1 MNDCREEVQR
11 GSHDVR
17 PRFLAGG
24 GETARLIA
32 EFDWA
37 STALGALETWPRSL
51 RAATAMVI
59 HSPAAM
65 VLLWGHDGVMIYNDA
80 FAEIAGGRH
89 PGALG
94 SPARSCFPDIADF
107 NDRVLRLGPGGAA
120 LHHSDQRMTLTRSNH
135 AEEGSDRAEQGVFNL
150 ACSPVLGD
158 DERPAGVL
166 AVVAATTAQLRT
178 AGRQQDER
186 GRLQEQREAQHGA
199 HGGDFVNRQ
208 IIDSAID
215 YAIIATDLDGR
226 ITRWN
231 RGATRIMEWSES
243 EMIGAELARI
253 FTPED
258 RAAGR
263 PALEL
268 ATALEKGWSRDERWH
283 LRRSG
288 EWFWASGELTP
299 ILNPAGVP
307 FGFVKVLRDRTEAH
321 RTGEALRQ
329 SEQRLRR
336 AQEAGGVGVFS
347 MDLATGMVSGSPEFC
362 RIYGLDICDA
372 IPAESISALLVPEDF
387 AEIARYRRIDWEI
400 APLVVEYR
408 IRRADTGELR
418 WIARRGEYERDAA
431 GKPVRLDGVVQD
443 VTERRAAQRAIEESA
458 AQFLTLAQTL
468 PNHVWTAQ
476 PDGRIEW
483 FNDRFYEYSGRARAD
498 LALERWHPN
507 VHPDDGAVSRE
518 RWQAAL
524 ESGEIYEAEFRL
536 QRRDGAYRWHLAR
549 ALPIHTTDRRI
560 KRWIGTNTDI
570 HERKLAEAQST
581 RDRDRIWSLSQEL
594 MLVCDFEGVI
604 VAANPAAMRLLGWS
618 EDELVGRNIEEFV
631 HPDDWA
637 RTADEIRRLS
647 HGLTTL
653 AFENRYRTKD
663 GGHRLLAWA
672 AVPDAGFI
680 HAVARDITLERA
692 NAAERER
699 IWNSTNDL
707 MGTVGP
713 DGLLRSVNPAWSRLL
728 GYNDAQMLGRPFSD
742 LLAAEDRG
750 AIAGVIKRLAAGESV
765 RDLED
770 SLVHADGRRS
780 LIAWS
785 AEPFDGVFYIVGR
798 NVTEQRAAEE
808 ALRQSQK
815 MEAVGQL
822 TGGIAHDFN
831 NLLQGITGSLAVIQ
845 KRIAQGQL
853 GELDRYIGGAMNS
866 ANRAAALTH
875 RLLAFSRRQ
884 PLDPRAV
891 IANPLIESMEDMLRR
906 TLGERINLKF
916 ALGADVW
923 PTMCDPNQLESA
935 ILNLV
940 INARDAMPD
949 GGSLTIA
956 TCNLDLEINHRRR
969 PRDVQPGQYV
979 RISVSDTGTGM
990 SADTIS
996 KAFEPF
1002 FTTKPIGQGTGLGLS
1017 MIYGF
1022 ARQSGGSV
1030 TIESEVGRG
1039 TTVLLY
1045 LPRHRGATLD
1055 EDPVRPPDVQSAKRN
1070 ETVLVVEDE
1079 PVVRSL
1085 IVEVLN
1091 DLGYRALEAGDGPSG
1106 LAILESKRRI
1116 DLLITDIGLPGMNGR
1131 QIAEVARQSR
1141 PNFRVLFMTGYAE
1154 NAAAASGFL
1163 EKGMSMIIKPFAMDM
1178 LAMRIR
1184 ESLEEPAP
1192 SATEPQGP

>member
-1 MNDCREEVQR
+1 
-11 GSHDVR
+11 
-17 PRFLAGG
+17 
-24 GETARLIA
+24 
-32 EFDWA
+32 
-37 STALGALETWPRSL
+37 
-51 RAATAMVI
+51 
-59 HSPAAM
+59 
-65 VLLWGHDGVMIYNDA
+65 
-80 FAEIAGGRH
+80 
-89 PGALG
+89 
-94 SPARSCFPDIADF
+94 
-107 NDRVLRLGPGGAA
+107 
-120 LHHSDQRMTLTRSNH
+120 
-135 AEEGSDRAEQGVFNL
+135 
-150 ACSPVLGD
+150 
-158 DERPAGVL
+158 
-166 AVVAATTAQLRT
+166 
-178 AGRQQDER
+178 
-186 GRLQEQREAQHGA
+186 
-199 HGGDFVNRQ
+199 
-208 IIDSAID
+208 
-215 YAIIATDLDGR
+215 
-226 ITRWN
+226 
-231 RGATRIMEWSES
+231 
-243 EMIGAELARI
+243 
-253 FTPED
+253 
-258 RAAGR
+258 
-263 PALEL
+263 
-268 ATALEKGWSRDERWH
+268 
-283 LRRSG
+283 
-288 EWFWASGELTP
+288 
-299 ILNPAGVP
+299 
-307 FGFVKVLRDRTEAH
+307 
-321 RTGEALRQ
+321 
-329 SEQRLRR
+329 
-336 AQEAGGVGVFS
+336 
-347 MDLATGMVSGSPEFC
+347 
-362 RIYGLDICDA
+362 
-372 IPAESISALLVPEDF
+372 
-387 AEIARYRRIDWEI
+387 
-400 APLVVEYR
+400 
-408 IRRADTGELR
+408 
-418 WIARRGEYERDAA
+418 
-431 GKPVRLDGVVQD
+431 
-443 VTERRAAQRAIEESA
+443 
-458 AQFLTLAQTL
+458 
-468 PNHVWTAQ
+468 
-476 PDGRIEW
+476 
-483 FNDRFYEYSGRARAD
+483 
-498 LALERWHPN
+498 
-507 VHPDDGAVSRE
+507 VHPDDAACSRE

-549 ALPIHTTDRRI
+549 ALPIHSADRRI

-594 MLVCDFEGVI
+594 MLVCDFRGVV
-604 VAANPAAMRLLGWS
+604 VAANPAATRLLGWS
-618 EDELVGRNIEEFV
+618 EEELVGRNLVEFV

-637 RTADEIRRLS
+637 RTAAEIRQLA
-647 HGLTTL
+647 HGMTTL

-663 GGHRLLAWA
+663 GGHRLLDWA
-672 AVPDAGFI
+672 AVPESGHI
-680 HAVARDITLERA
+680 HAVGRDITLERA
-692 NAAERER
+692 SAAERER

-728 GYNDAQMLGRPFSD
+728 GYNDAEMLGRPFSA
-742 LLAAEDRG
+742 LLAAEDRD
-750 AIAGVIKRLAAGESV
+750 AIAGVIERLAAGESV

-831 NLLQGITGSLAVIQ
+831 NLLQGITGSLALIQ
-845 KRIAQGQL
+845 KRIAQGHL
-853 GELDRYIGGAMNS
+853 GELDRFIGGAMNS

-891 IANPLIESMEDMLRR
+891 SANPLIESMEDMLRR

-916 ALGADVW
+916 DLGAELW

-956 TCNLDLEINHRRR
+956 TCNLELEAGHRRR
-969 PRDVQPGQYV
+969 PRDVQPGEYV
-979 RISVSDTGTGM
+979 RISVTDTGTGM

-1030 TIESEVGRG
+1030 KIDSEVGSG

-1045 LPRHRGATLD
+1045 LPRHQGATRA
-1055 EDPVRPPDVQSAKRN
+1055 EDPVRPPDITRPSKRN

-1091 DLGYRALEAGDGPSG
+1091 DLGYHALEAGDGPAG

-1163 EKGMSMIIKPFAMDM
+1163 EKGMSMITKPFAMDM
-1178 LAMRIR
+1178 LALRIR
-1184 ESLEEPAP
+1184 ESLEEPVPA
-1192 SATEPQGP
+1192 AAQGP